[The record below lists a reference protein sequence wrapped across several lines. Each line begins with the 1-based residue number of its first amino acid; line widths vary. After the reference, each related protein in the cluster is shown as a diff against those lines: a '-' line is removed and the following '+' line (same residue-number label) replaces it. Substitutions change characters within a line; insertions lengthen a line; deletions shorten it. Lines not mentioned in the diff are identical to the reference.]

1 MSATTDRL
9 TKLRNL
15 ASHPATPPAEA
26 AAARG
31 KIADIEALNPDLK
44 ESANGKQRSAF
55 AFMSEE
61 YIREHLE
68 RMARESGSKASRG
81 PNPFYP
87 DSGWDPWEYSEQQER
102 KRREPP
108 NRANYA
114 TREAYERVMKAWLRE
129 HTNAYAKQRQDPNQK
144 PRSQPR
150 REDYENLFEFNEAML
165 AWLEANRGTT
175 SRPDPDDVHFEA
187 DAQWKSYQARNKSEA
202 ASSRP
207 DPFWGWTNPPDG
219 QGDSGGYNHRPNAS
233 EQAYQ
238 QGVKAISIA
247 KVTYS
252 KVSQEL
258 HECGLDV
265 SPSEWEVLIRQL
277 LQSR

>member
-1 MSATTDRL
+1 MSTTTDRL

-31 KIADIEALNPDLK
+31 KIADIEAKNPELK
-44 ESANGKQRSAF
+44 ARSYSDDDVKA
-55 AFMSEE
+55 ARARQERV
-61 YIREHLE
+61 IRENLN
-68 RMARESGSKASRG
+68 RMAREVQEAREAKIRDD
-81 PNPFYP
+81 FYNAATTP
-87 DSGWDPWEYSEQQER
+87 GFNPWEYSR
-102 KRREPP
+102 
-108 NRANYA
+108 
-114 TREAYERVMKAWLRE
+114 
-129 HTNAYAKQRQDPNQK
+129 
-144 PRSQPR
+144 
-150 REDYENLFEFNEAML
+150 
-165 AWLEANRGTT
+165 
-175 SRPDPDDVHFEA
+175 RPDPDDVHFEA

-219 QGDSGGYNHRPNAS
+219 QGDSGGYNHRPNAV
-233 EQAYQ
+233 ERAYQ
-238 QGVKAISIA
+238 QRVKAMSIA